1 MPSLDGA
8 PADISSAKLIFDDR
22 LYEQEVLGLKEGQT
36 EEKLQD
42 EIAAEARQLGIEPY
56 LLHGVA
62 HTSKPA
68 STVTISSEHR
78 SSVSLE
84 SRGSHST
91 EFTSDPSRSS
101 KDQADRPPS
110 FTNSQRQRPWAPD
123 AKEEDARTSSR
134 PTVRYSYSYS
144 EPQTASEST
153 FSLSSA
159 LSGRSLSTKR
169 KRGTSILSMFR
180 KQPCDCNYCPQL
192 SHHPRQT
199 YKLECGHSLC
209 RISIRQR
216 AHDATED
223 PTKWPPTC
231 CDKPIPDS
239 ILGSALKGEDLASAL
254 RRMALADGLTNGTNS
269 ASGTASA
276 RNVSASPSSR
286 NTRSRPV
293 TASSAEEA
301 PLSHRQEEES
311 EDLAR
316 ATAEPTF
323 RALRAQQEQEYE
335 RLVAFEQKQRKALAG
350 YQAWSRRELAG
361 RHDER
366 EEELSKKHTEALE
379 RLEEKQVAAEL
390 DLRAAHREE
399 QQNADTALKYME
411 AYVNGSS
418 AAEKRHIVTAE
429 DKARLASQR
438 ALKLKLD
445 ARHESAISVLRAKQE
460 RDSKAKLQKMQA
472 EREQLE
478 AEAEK
483 EEKALKE
490 EQCEESHRLAML
502 ARSRRR
508 RVAARWDLRMEVWKA
523 ELEREKG
530 GAFHRPLPGVP
541 WPLPVGETMDQSALG
556 GRSALDEYERLAGAC
571 EEWGGSSGAQ

>member
-1 MPSLDGA
+1 MPSLDGG
-8 PADISSAKLIFDDR
+8 PADISSAKLIFDER
-22 LYEQEVLGLKEGQT
+22 LYEQEVLGLREEQT
-36 EEKLQD
+36 EEKLQE
-42 EIAAEARQLGIEPY
+42 EIAAEARRLGIEPY

-62 HTSKPA
+62 NISKPA

-78 SSVSLE
+78 SSLSLD

-91 EFTSDPSRSS
+91 ELTSDPSRSS
-101 KDQADRPPS
+101 KDQNDRPPS
-110 FTNSQRQRPWAPD
+110 LTNSQRQRPWAPD
-123 AKEEDARTSSR
+123 AKEEDVRASR

-159 LSGRSLSTKR
+159 LSGRSLSAKR

-192 SHHPRQT
+192 SHHSRQT

-209 RISIRQR
+209 KISIRQR

-223 PTKWPPTC
+223 PSKWPPRC

-254 RRMALADGLTNGTNS
+254 RRMALADGLTNGTNGATGS
-269 ASGTASA
+269 AMGA
-276 RNVSASPSSR
+276 RNASASPSSR

-293 TASSAEEA
+293 TASSAEESH
-301 PLSHRQEEES
+301 LSRRQKEEA

-316 ATAEPTF
+316 AMAEPTF

-350 YQAWSRRELAG
+350 YQAWSRRELAE
-361 RHDER
+361 RHEQR
-366 EEELSKKHTEALE
+366 EAELSKKHTEALE

-418 AAEKRHIVTAE
+418 NAEKRHVVTAE
-429 DKARLASQR
+429 DRQRLASQR
-438 ALKLKLD
+438 ALKVKLD

-460 RDSKAKLQKMQA
+460 RDLKAKLQKMQA

-478 AEAEK
+478 AEQRK

-502 ARSRRR
+502 ARARRR
-508 RVAARWDLRMEVWKA
+508 RMAARWDLRMEIWKA

-530 GAFHRPLPGVP
+530 VGFHRPLPGVP
-541 WPLPVGETMDQSALG
+541 WPLPVGEKMDQSALG
-556 GRSALDEYERLAGAC
+556 EERAG
-571 EEWGGSSGAQ
+571 